1 MIIKNYIN
9 VKLTDK
15 GTTNNAISIIQIDAI
30 NLLIILSQSSREI
43 ANSLNKQGIF
53 NILKRFLLLH
63 EDIVFSNNDETIKN
77 ETNINETVKNSKL
90 ISIQIRILLL
100 WRISIHYNLDISNFI
115 PLCSEFHN
123 TLMGLNSNGKYTKE
137 VFYLLE
143 TLCKNNLPDD
153 V

>member
-1 MIIKNYIN
+1 M
-9 VKLTDK
+9 
-15 GTTNNAISIIQIDAI
+15 
-30 NLLIILSQSSREI
+30 
-43 ANSLNKQGIF
+43 
-53 NILKRFLLLH
+53 KRFLLLH
-63 EDIVFSNNDETIKN
+63 EDIIFNNN
-77 ETNINETVKNSKL
+77 NNETVNNETVNNSKL

-123 TLMGLNSNGKYTKE
+123 TLMGLNNNGKYTKE

-153 V
+153 VYIYI

>member
-15 GTTNNAISIIQIDAI
+15 LTTNNAISIIQIDAI

-63 EDIVFSNNDETIKN
+63 EDIVFNNNDETIKN
-77 ETNINETVKNSKL
+77 ETNINETIKNSKL

-123 TLMGLNSNGKYTKE
+123 TLMGLNNNGKYTKE

>member
-63 EDIVFSNNDETIKN
+63 EDIVFNNNDETIKN

-115 PLCSEFHN
+115 PLCCEFHN